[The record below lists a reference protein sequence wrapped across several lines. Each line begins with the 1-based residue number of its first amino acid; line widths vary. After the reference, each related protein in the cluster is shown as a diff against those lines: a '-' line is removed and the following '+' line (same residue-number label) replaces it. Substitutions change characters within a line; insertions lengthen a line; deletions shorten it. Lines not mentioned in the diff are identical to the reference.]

1 MTDIAAVLAAIEL
14 AVFEPASSGRFRL
27 LSAPPQW
34 LRELMPAVE
43 EGYEADL
50 TDRFPLLEAFLPE
63 AEGAWRSGGRT
74 SSDLWTETRTKGE
87 DIHLQAWA
95 LSASARPLLVIE
107 AADALYR
114 ERQLTLQYAHET
126 ALQYETIQRLNQ
138 QVERAA
144 RAKSEF
150 LAMMSHEI
158 RTPMNAIL
166 GMADL
171 LAETPLSADQQRY
184 VAIFQRAA
192 GSLLDL
198 LNDILDLSKIEA
210 GELKLETVAFEL
222 REVLTRA
229 TELVGIRAAEKGLA
243 VESEIAPEVP
253 PWLAGDPV
261 RIRQVLINL
270 LGNAL
275 KFTEQGKLT
284 LRVAR
289 DPEAD
294 DPACLRFAV
303 SDTGIGIPPD
313 KLDTIFESFSQAD
326 SSTARKYGGTG
337 LGLSISKRLVE
348 AMGGRIW
355 VESTVGSGSTFYFT
369 AKLGVAE
376 AQAETATRPSETLAA
391 TRAPL
396 RILVADDSED
406 NRFVIRAYL
415 KGTPYVLDFAEDGA
429 VAFEKLTTRVYD
441 LALVDVHMPAMDGYT
456 VVRQFRDFER
466 ARGRAALPVLALTA
480 DAFQEAVEKS
490 LAAGFTRHLAK
501 PIRKAALLAAI
512 DGYARVHPGPP
523 AAAGHSEHEVTVDE
537 ELSTILPRFLSN
549 VRKNPA
555 AITAALAR
563 GDYDTVRSLGHNMK
577 GTGASF
583 GLPQISTLG
592 ERLERAAKEQ
602 NWPNSSTGSKSATG
616 KEATCECVS
625 GEPEAP
631 SLHPARARFAS
642 AATPRASRSLPTRGS
657 ASLSIAAPGRGRWE
671 SSSWPA
677 RPSPSAPPCC
687 SDTRTGTTSRASRSS
702 RRCSRR
708 ATSSPSARP
717 QA

>member
-1 MTDIAAVLAAIEL
+1 MSPTPQPGPSQASRSTAETAAAVLAAMQF
-14 AVFEPASSGRFRL
+14 AVFEPSPNGKFRL
-27 LSAPPQW
+27 FSTAPAW
-34 LRELMPAVE
+34 LPELMPNLE
-43 EGYEADL
+43 EAGENIDL
-50 TDRFPLLEAFLPE
+50 AERFPLLDAFLPE
-63 AEGAWRSGGRT
+63 AEEAWQKDAERV
-74 SSDLWTETRTKGE
+74 SSDLWTETRRQGG

-95 LSASARPLLVIE
+95 LRAGGQPLLVIE
-107 AADALYR
+107 AADVLYR

-126 ALQYETIQRLNQ
+126 ALQYETIKRLNQ

-144 RAKSEF
+144 QAKSEF

-171 LAETPLSADQQRY
+171 LAETPLSEEQQRY

-222 REVLTRA
+222 REVVARA

-243 VESEIAPEVP
+243 IESEIAADVP
-253 PWLAGDPV
+253 PWLSGDPV

-275 KFTEQGKLT
+275 KFTEKGKLT
-284 LRVAR
+284 VSITRA
-289 DPEAD
+289 PERN
-294 DPACLRFAV
+294 DPASLLFGV
-303 SDTGIGIPPD
+303 SDTGIGIPQD
-313 KLDTIFESFSQAD
+313 KLETIFESFSQAD
-326 SSTARKYGGTG
+326 SSTTRKYGGTG
-337 LGLSISKRLVE
+337 LGLSISKKLVE

-355 VESTVGSGSTFYFT
+355 VESRVGSGSTFHFT
-369 AKLGVAE
+369 AKLGIAE
-376 AQAETATRPSETLAA
+376 ARRETAGEPAGEGVAA
-391 TRAPL
+391 VTPVPL

-429 VAFEKLTTRVYD
+429 IALEKLRTHAYD
-441 LALVDVHMPAMDGYT
+441 LALVDVHMPAKDGYT
-456 VVRQFRDFER
+456 VVREFRDFER
-466 ARGRAALPVLALTA
+466 AHDRPALPVLALTA
-480 DAFQEAVEKS
+480 DAFKEAVEKS

-501 PIRKAALLAAI
+501 PIRKATLLQAI
-512 DGYARVHPGPP
+512 DGHAQVRPGQP
-523 AAAGHSEHEVTVDE
+523 APSEHEVTVDE
-537 ELSTILPRFLSN
+537 ELSAIVPKFLSN

-555 AITAALAR
+555 AIAAALAR

-583 GLPQISTLG
+583 GLPQISALG

-602 NWPNSSTGSKSATG
+602 SADSVRAI
-616 KEATCECVS
+616 ATELAQFLDRV
-625 GEPEAP
+625 EV
-631 SLHPARARFAS
+631 RYR
-642 AATPRASRSLPTRGS
+642 
-657 ASLSIAAPGRGRWE
+657 
-671 SSSWPA
+671 
-677 RPSPSAPPCC
+677 
-687 SDTRTGTTSRASRSS
+687 
-702 RRCSRR
+702 
-708 ATSSPSARP
+708 
-717 QA
+717 

>member
-1 MTDIAAVLAAIEL
+1 MPPTPQPGPSQANRSTADIAAVLAAIEL

-27 LSAPPQW
+27 LSTPPQW
-34 LRELMPAVE
+34 LRELMPALE
-43 EGYEADL
+43 EGYEANL
-50 TDRFPLLEAFLPE
+50 IDRFPLLEAFLPE
-63 AEGAWRSGGRT
+63 AEEVWRSGERT
-74 SSDLWTETRTKGE
+74 SSDLWTETRTKGD

-95 LSASARPLLVIE
+95 LSASERPLLVIE
-107 AADALYR
+107 AADALHR

-184 VAIFQRAA
+184 VAIFQGAA

-222 REVLTRA
+222 REVVARA

-243 VESEIAPEVP
+243 IESEIAPEVP

-261 RIRQVLINL
+261 RLRQVLINL

-284 LRVAR
+284 VRVRR

-294 DPACLRFAV
+294 DLACLQFAV

-313 KLDTIFESFSQAD
+313 KLDTIFKSFSQAD
-326 SSTARKYGGTG
+326 SSTTRKYGGTG

-369 AKLGVAE
+369 TKLDVAE
-376 AQAETATRPSETLAA
+376 AQPETATKPGETAAA

-429 VAFEKLTTRVYD
+429 TALEKLTTRAYE
-441 LALVDVHMPAMDGYT
+441 LALVDVHMPAMDGYA

-501 PIRKAALLAAI
+501 PIRKAALLGAI
-512 DGYARVHPGPP
+512 DGYARAHPRPP
-523 AAAGHSEHEVTVDE
+523 AAADHSEHEVTVDE
-537 ELSTILPRFLSN
+537 ELSAILPRFLSN

-555 AITAALAR
+555 AIVAALAR

-592 ERLERAAKEQ
+592 DRLERAAKEQ
-602 NWPNSSTGSKSATG
+602 SPDS
-616 KEATCECVS
+616 V
-625 GEPEAP
+625 
-631 SLHPARARFAS
+631 L
-642 AATPRASRSLPTRGS
+642 AANHELAEFLDRVEIRYR
-657 ASLSIAAPGRGRWE
+657 
-671 SSSWPA
+671 
-677 RPSPSAPPCC
+677 
-687 SDTRTGTTSRASRSS
+687 
-702 RRCSRR
+702 
-708 ATSSPSARP
+708 
-717 QA
+717 

>member
-1 MTDIAAVLAAIEL
+1 MPTTPQPGPSQASRSTPDTAAVLAAIEL
-14 AVFEPASSGRFRL
+14 AVFEPLPNRGFHL
-27 LSAPPQW
+27 VSAPPQW
-34 LRELMPAVE
+34 LRDLMPHVE
-43 EGYEADL
+43 EGSETDL
-50 TDRFPLLEAFLPE
+50 ADRFPLLEAFLPE
-63 AEGAWRSGGRT
+63 AEDAWNKAGEPL
-74 SSDLWTETRTKGE
+74 SSDLWTEPRPQGG

-95 LSASARPLLVIE
+95 MCAGGQPLLVIG
-107 AADALYR
+107 AADVLYR

-138 QVERAA
+138 QVQRAA
-144 RAKSEF
+144 QAKSEF

-171 LAETPLSADQQRY
+171 LGETSLSADQQRY

-192 GSLLDL
+192 ASLLDL

-222 REVLTRA
+222 REVVARA
-229 TELVGIRAAEKGLA
+229 TELVGIRASEKGLA
-243 VESEIAPEVP
+243 IESEIAPEVP

-261 RIRQVLINL
+261 RLRQVLINL

-284 LRVAR
+284 VRVTR
-289 DPEAD
+289 DPEAN
-294 DPACLRFAV
+294 DPASLRFAV

-313 KLDTIFESFSQAD
+313 KLETIFESFSQAD
-326 SSTARKYGGTG
+326 SSTTRKYGGTG

-369 AKLGVAE
+369 TKLGVAE
-376 AQAETATRPSETLAA
+376 GQPETATEPVRAAAA

-415 KGTPYVLDFAEDGA
+415 KSTPYALDFAEDGA
-429 VAFEKLTTRVYD
+429 IALEKLTTGTYD

-456 VVRQFRDFER
+456 VVRRFRDFER
-466 ARGRAALPVLALTA
+466 VHGRPPLPVLALTA

-501 PIRKAALLAAI
+501 PIRRPALLAAI
-512 DGYARVHPGPP
+512 DGYASVHAAPP
-523 AAAGHSEHEVTVDE
+523 AASDHPEHEVTVDE
-537 ELSTILPRFLSN
+537 EFSAILSRFLSN

-555 AITAALAR
+555 AIAAALGR

-583 GLPQISTLG
+583 GLPQISVLG
-592 ERLERAAKEQ
+592 DRLERAAKEQ
-602 NWPNSSTGSKSATG
+602 SADAVLVANSELAQF
-616 KEATCECVS
+616 
-625 GEPEAP
+625 
-631 SLHPARARFAS
+631 LDRIQIRY
-642 AATPRASRSLPTRGS
+642 R
-657 ASLSIAAPGRGRWE
+657 
-671 SSSWPA
+671 
-677 RPSPSAPPCC
+677 
-687 SDTRTGTTSRASRSS
+687 
-702 RRCSRR
+702 
-708 ATSSPSARP
+708 
-717 QA
+717 

>member
-1 MTDIAAVLAAIEL
+1 MPMTPQPGPSPASRSTADIAALLAAIEL
-14 AVFEPASSGRFRL
+14 AVFEPLPGGRSRL
-27 LSAPPQW
+27 LSAPPEW
-34 LRELMPAVE
+34 LRELMPQLE
-43 EGYEADL
+43 EASEADL
-50 TDRFPLLEAFLPE
+50 TNRFPLLEAFLPE
-63 AEGAWRSGGRT
+63 AEEAWRSGERV
-74 SSDLWTETRTKGE
+74 SSDLWTEARPQGG
-87 DIHLQAWA
+87 DVHLQASA
-95 LSASARPLLVIE
+95 LSAGGRPLLVIE
-107 AADALYR
+107 AADVLYR

-138 QVERAA
+138 QVQRAA
-144 RAKSEF
+144 EAKSEF

-171 LAETPLSADQQRY
+171 LAETSLSADQQRY
-184 VAIFQRAA
+184 TAIFQRAA

-222 REVLTRA
+222 REVVARA
-229 TELVGIRAAEKGLA
+229 TELVGIRAGEKGLA
-243 VESEIAPEVP
+243 VESEIASDVP
-253 PWLAGDPV
+253 PWLVGDPV
-261 RIRQVLINL
+261 RLRQVLINL

-284 LRVAR
+284 VRIAR
-289 DPEAD
+289 DPEAN
-294 DPACLRFAV
+294 DPASLLVAV

-326 SSTARKYGGTG
+326 SSTTRKYGGTG

-369 AKLGVAE
+369 TKLGVAE
-376 AQAETATRPSETLAA
+376 ARPETATKPAETVAPK
-391 TRAPL
+391 RAPL

-429 VAFEKLTTRVYD
+429 IALEKLTTRRYD

-466 ARGRAALPVLALTA
+466 ARGRPALPVLALTA
-480 DAFQEAVEKS
+480 DAFQEAVEQS

-501 PIRKAALLAAI
+501 PIRKPALLAAI
-512 DGYARVHPGPP
+512 DGYACVQTGQP
-523 AAAGHSEHEVTVDE
+523 AAADHPEHEVTVDE
-537 ELSTILPRFLSN
+537 ELAAILPRFLSN

-555 AITAALAR
+555 AIVAALAR

-592 ERLERAAKEQ
+592 DRLERAAKEQ
-602 NWPNSSTGSKSATG
+602 SADSVLAANSELA
-616 KEATCECVS
+616 EFLNRVEI
-625 GEPEAP
+625 
-631 SLHPARARFAS
+631 RYR
-642 AATPRASRSLPTRGS
+642 
-657 ASLSIAAPGRGRWE
+657 
-671 SSSWPA
+671 
-677 RPSPSAPPCC
+677 
-687 SDTRTGTTSRASRSS
+687 
-702 RRCSRR
+702 
-708 ATSSPSARP
+708 
-717 QA
+717 